1 MRSQPDACALA
12 GVAIPCPN
20 PRPGFQLPGGVSR
33 GSEARPAAATGVYLR
48 AQANFL
54 AVPSTTT
61 PKTSS
66 AIDAFVRLVRA
77 NAAVTRQLSTQ
88 LSADH
93 GLNLSEYEALLSLAR
108 APDSRMRRVDL
119 ANGLLLTA
127 GGVTRLLD
135 GLERDGLVARE
146 QCASDRRVSYAVLTK
161 AGRDRLRAAS
171 KSHTRQ
177 IRELLGGPFDEG
189 ELAQLAAL
197 LNRLPGVD
205 PASDSCG

>member
-1 MRSQPDACALA
+1 MRAW
-12 GVAIPCPN
+12 
-20 PRPGFQLPGGVSR
+20 PGA
-33 GSEARPAAATGVYLR
+33 SEGRPAAATGVYLR

-61 PKTSS
+61 PKTST

-161 AGRDRLRAAS
+161 AGRDTLRAAS